1 MIIAKPWGFNF
12 EGRSRKLMV
21 DPRLPVHMVASRV
34 YDLLAKAPLEGVS
47 RVPAWD
53 EVVEIYI
60 AKL

>member
-1 MIIAKPWGFNF
+1 
-12 EGRSRKLMV
+12 MV

-47 RVPAWD
+47 RVPTWD

-60 AKL
+60 AKLYGA

>member
-1 MIIAKPWGFNF
+1 MLIVDRRLLEHVIAG
-12 EGRSRKLMV
+12 
-21 DPRLPVHMVASRV
+21 RV

-60 AKL
+60 AKLYGA